1 MRIAIA
7 ACPGGYS
14 LKPID
19 FLGGDKFATYRNC
32 SAGARWDARRRI
44 NVVEDVGLL
53 VTIIGRLV
61 EAGFV
66 PQLDDRAKAATQQR
80 SEQLEEDMSSAE
92 ARMDAMDVQLQERGL
107 SLYNFQ
113 RVGVRWLASRSSAL
127 LADEMGTGKSIQAL
141 AALRSADQLGVIIV
155 CPVVLKGNWRNEIH
169 RWRPDFRATILSGK
183 GSFRWPERGEVVII
197 NYDVLPPAAMLAPM
211 GSNFKEAK
219 FARQEAAG
227 IFAEDPTIERA
238 RPSAYP
244 IQLILDEAHFA
255 KSTRAQRTVACRALS
270 SLVRYTY
277 LLTATPLLNK
287 PMELYSVLQL
297 GGLAR
302 EAFGSFETFKR
313 LFGGHDRQV
322 SSTRTALVWEGV
334 TDAKEIGE
342 RLSRVMIRR
351 LRSEVLRDL
360 PTKTYRQIDV
370 PLTTK
375 YVKLAEDT
383 IKKLA
388 EAGVDFL
395 RVGSIEEL
403 PFENFSSVRSA
414 LAQAKIDALEDLVE
428 SYEEQ
433 GEPVVVFSAHQAP
446 LDHLGKRKGWS
457 VIHGGTSQEE
467 RTRLVDLFQAGGLL
481 GLACGIKAAGV
492 GITLTRAAFAIFVD
506 RAWTPGD
513 NLQAEDRICRIG
525 QTRGCLIT
533 LLVADHALDKHLN
546 TLIATKMK
554 LIEHSVEQGRV
565 IDKVVPRID
574 MDALLAVA
582 EERAAFVAAQEEKER
597 VIAEGGC
604 EKRGVL
610 IRPPR
615 TPIENWARRG
625 IEALYLAAGG
635 DGALDSQGFGEEL
648 ARRLQVDNGLLSDV
662 DWRVATFLCKA
673 NIDRV
678 PKFGENQ

>member
-1 MRIAIA
+1 MRVAIA
-7 ACPGGYS
+7 ACAGGYS
-14 LKPID
+14 LKPLD
-19 FLGGDKFATYRNC
+19 FLGSDKFQVYRNC
-32 SAGARWDARRRI
+32 AAGARWDARRRI

-53 VTIIGRLV
+53 VTILGRFI

-66 PQLDDRAKAATQQR
+66 PVLDERAKAATQQR
-80 SEQLEEDMSSAE
+80 GEQLEEDLSSAE

-141 AALRSADQLGVIIV
+141 AALRSAERLGVIII
-155 CPVVLKGNWRNEIH
+155 CPVVLKGNWKNEIA
-169 RWRPDFRATILSGK
+169 RWRPDFRVSILSGK

-197 NYDVLPPAAMLAPM
+197 NYDVLPPAAMLAPF

-219 FARQEAAG
+219 FAREEAAG
-227 IFAEDPTIERA
+227 IFSEDPTIERS
-238 RPSAYP
+238 RPIGYAV
-244 IQLILDEAHFA
+244 QLILDEAHFA
-255 KSTRAQRTVACRALS
+255 KNTRAQRTIACRALA

-297 GGLAR
+297 GNLAR

-313 LFGGHDRQV
+313 LFGGHERQV
-322 SSTRTALVWEGV
+322 SSTRKALVWEGV
-334 TDAKEIGE
+334 TDAEEIGE
-342 RLSRVMIRR
+342 RLSRIMIRR

-375 YVKLAEDT
+375 YVKIADET
-383 IKKLA
+383 VKKLA
-388 EAGVDFL
+388 EAGIDFL
-395 RVGSIEEL
+395 RVKSIEEL
-403 PFENFSSVRSA
+403 PFENFSTVRSA

-428 SYEEQ
+428 IYEEQ
-433 GEPVVVFSAHQAP
+433 SEPVVVFSAHQAP
-446 LDHLGKRKGWS
+446 LDHLGKRKGWG

-533 LLVADHALDKHLN
+533 LLVADHALDKHLHA
-546 TLIATKMK
+546 LIATKMK
-554 LIEHSVEQGRV
+554 LIAESVEKGRV

-574 MDALLAVA
+574 MTALLAVA
-582 EERAAFVAAQEEKER
+582 EERAQAVAAAEERER
-597 VIAEGGC
+597 VLSEGGR
-604 EKRGVL
+604 EKSGVL
-610 IRPPR
+610 LRPPR
-615 TPIENWARRG
+615 TPIETWARRG
-625 IEALYLAAGG
+625 IETLYLAAGG
-635 DGALDSQGFGEEL
+635 AGALDSQGVGEAL
-648 ARRLQVDNGLLSDV
+648 ARRLHADEGLLSDV
-662 DWRVATFLCKA
+662 DWRVAVFLCKA
-673 NIDRV
+673 HHERI
-678 PKFGENQ
+678 PKFGEP